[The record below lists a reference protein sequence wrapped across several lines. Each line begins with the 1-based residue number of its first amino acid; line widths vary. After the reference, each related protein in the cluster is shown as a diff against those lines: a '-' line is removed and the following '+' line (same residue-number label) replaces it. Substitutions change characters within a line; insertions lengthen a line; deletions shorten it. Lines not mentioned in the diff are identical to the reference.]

1 MKMKDTLGGYSSI
14 NSYVDAKLKRFH
26 AMPADFTSLY
36 ELMFSERSNI
46 MYEKSEGY
54 RITRSTY
61 GEVRAHIEALAPSL
75 AAALSGLAP
84 NSVVGLYMPNDLHWL
99 ECFWA
104 ILRCGFRPLLMNLR
118 LSDGMLED
126 ALKSCHAA
134 AVVSDGKRFGPK
146 TVLFSELDTAE
157 PLADDAPF
165 GTELLVMSS
174 GTSSHVK
181 LCAYSPEEFRCQIDD
196 SYQIICECSQMKKHY
211 NGQLKQL
218 VFLPFYHIFGLVAV
232 YIWFAFFSRTFVQL
246 NDMAPQTIVN
256 TIKRHEV
263 THIFAVPLFWQT
275 VYEQAVKT
283 IHARG
288 EKTEKKFQKAL
299 KLSCALGGV
308 PGLRTAFRKL
318 AFREVRE
325 NLFGE
330 SICFMI
336 TGGSEIPPRVLE
348 FFNGIGYHLADGYGM
363 SEIGITSVELSR
375 SSKLLNAGYVGKPMS
390 SIEYRIDENGCLL
403 VRGKALAKYVIED
416 GVVKLRGDWF
426 QTKDLAECV
435 NGHYRILGR
444 NDDLVV
450 AADGE
455 NLNPNLIE
463 PLLTHPDVRGVCLI
477 HAQTPT
483 LLVSVGADCP
493 PEKQTALRAALNDR
507 LAECNLAGRI
517 GRMVLISDPL
527 MREEEFKYNRRR
539 LAEDYA
545 AGKLHILAE
554 GSRAERK
561 NDGNTAAAI
570 RAMFAET
577 LGKSADEI
585 APDADFFL
593 DVGGSS
599 LDYFALIAALEERF
613 SVSFPTDNGKSLS
626 TVRELSEYIEKVTGN
641 VD

>member
-1 MKMKDTLGGYSSI
+1 MVRDTLGGYPSI
-14 NSYVDAKLKRFH
+14 DAFVAAKLKRFH
-26 AMPADFTSLY
+26 AMPADFASLY
-36 ELMFSERSNI
+36 ELMFSERGNI

-54 RITRSTY
+54 RIVRSTY
-61 GEVRAHIEALAPSL
+61 GAVYERIEAISPALK
-75 AAALSGLAP
+75 AALNGLAP
-84 NSVVGLYMPNDLHWL
+84 NSVVGLSMANDLHWL
-99 ECFWA
+99 EAFWA
-104 ILRCGFRPLLMNLR
+104 ILRSGFRPLLMNLR
-118 LSDGMLED
+118 LSDEMLED
-126 ALKSCHAA
+126 ALSACAAA
-134 AVVSDGKRFGPK
+134 AVVSDGKRFSRK
-146 TVLFSELDTAE
+146 TVLFGELTPAA
-157 PLADDAPF
+157 PLAHDAPF

-181 LCAYSPEEFRCQIDD
+181 LCAYSPEEFRFQIDD
-196 SYQIICECSQMKKHY
+196 SYQIIRECSQTKKHY

-246 NDMAPQTIVN
+246 NDLAPQTIVG

-275 VYEQAVKT
+275 VYEQAIKT

-288 EKTEKKFQKAL
+288 EKTEKKFEKAL
-299 KLSCALGGV
+299 RLSCAIGGV
-308 PGLRTAFRKL
+308 PGLRSAFRRL

-336 TGGSEIPPRVLE
+336 TGGSEIPTRVLE

-363 SEIGITSVELSR
+363 SEIGITSVELSGN
-375 SSKLLNAGYVGKPMS
+375 SKLLNAGFVGKPMS

-403 VRGKALAKYVIED
+403 VRGRALAKYVIED
-416 GVVKLRGDWF
+416 GVTKPRGDWF
-426 QTKDLAECV
+426 RTRDLAECV

-444 NDDLVV
+444 SDDLVV

-463 PLLTHPDVRGVCLI
+463 PLLEHPDVRGVCLI
-477 HAQTPT
+477 RAQIPT
-483 LLVSVGADCP
+483 LLVSVGDACP
-493 PEKQTALRAALNDR
+493 PDKRRALRAAVNARLN
-507 LAECNLAGRI
+507 EHNLTGRI
-517 GRMVLISDPL
+517 GRIALISDPL
-527 MREEEFKYNRRR
+527 MTAEEFKYNRRR
-539 LAEDYA
+539 LARDYA
-545 AGKLHILAE
+545 AGRLHVLADDVRE
-554 GSRAERK
+554 EETVRS
-561 NDGNTAAAI
+561 DTASVI
-570 RAMFAET
+570 RTMFAEA
-577 LGKSADEI
+577 LGRPAEEI

-593 DVGGSS
+593 DAGGSS
-599 LDYFALIAALEERF
+599 LYYFALSAALEEKF

-626 TVRELSEYIEKVTGN
+626 TVRELSEYIEKVIGN